1 MKTLRIIEYLFQGG
15 TLEKSNV
22 MKQNNENLVC
32 ITTSIPEGMKQKAVD
47 LNIRYSEATT
57 LGLEILI
64 KQKESL
70 RDLIERGV

>member
-1 MKTLRIIEYLFQGG
+1 
-15 TLEKSNV
+15 
-22 MKQNNENLVC
+22 MKQNTENLVC